1 MAFFPLTFS
10 FFELFPLNFERMG
23 PLRGFRG
30 PHGAFTRFSGGSG
43 IQIYIE
49 LTDFI
54 LRYFDMIKEIIPE
67 VPGAFQFNRFTANGA
82 ERWRNGRGNG

>member
-1 MAFFPLTFS
+1 
-10 FFELFPLNFERMG
+10 MG

-43 IQIYIE
+43 LQIYIE

-82 ERWRNGRGNG
+82 ERWRNGGENG